1 MRVTDDENCHNR
13 WNLTQIPTDA
23 YCQDNKKDTS
33 TVAPNVPKKLNI
45 PDKDIPDDI
54 WLQCNPYAA
63 CTMQIPFLCGFVQAQ
78 ATVRNGI
85 NYPTVPAPATL
96 ETVLLLSFYTIS
108 LTGWLF
114 TRSVC
119 SRLCGRIKVFVKH
132 THNSISRLFS
142 LLIICLN
149 LVFQLMRTYE
159 IMFAVILMH
168 IIWINRIT
176 KHSKHYFQLNE
187 IYWSSQ
193 LSSQQNKPDWSHK

>member
-142 LLIICLN
+142 LYHLLKSCFSTDANIWNHVCGYFNAHYLNKSHNQTLQTLLPVERNLLIKP
-149 LVFQLMRTYE
+149 T
-159 IMFAVILMH
+159 
-168 IIWINRIT
+168 
-176 KHSKHYFQLNE
+176 
-187 IYWSSQ
+187 
-193 LSSQQNKPDWSHK
+193 QQSAE